1 MNRGSVSWIRT
12 LRSKIFS
19 EFSAVR
25 KLAVLDSMAPRG
37 RKPTMWLWKVFFI
50 AKIIKIAGAAV
61 EVFSLDF
68 LVKINVPAQDG

>member
-1 MNRGSVSWIRT
+1 
-12 LRSKIFS
+12 
-19 EFSAVR
+19 
-25 KLAVLDSMAPRG
+25 MAPRG